1 MSQNTAPAEKPQH
14 SAITLL
20 SGLCGAAG
28 GWALSEYSGSALWL
42 PGGTTILLVLLFS
55 KTRFRPKYFVGAI
68 SVTAGHVAAFLV
80 ASILLRN
87 WWIAA
92 PDIVLLSLGIVFL
105 WLKPGLVSALSL
117 GVLQLAS
124 LALNLF
130 QLLQAT
136 VGSFEHRS
144 LTAHCAWRLLALV
157 CLVVGYLK
165 LRKDQATVS
174 EPPPL
179 QSVA

>member
-1 MSQNTAPAEKPQH
+1 
-14 SAITLL
+14 LV
-20 SGLCGAAG
+20 GAAG

-42 PGGTTILLVLLFS
+42 PGGSALLLVFLFS
-55 KTRFRPKYFVGAI
+55 KTSFRPKYFVGAI
-68 SVTAGHVAAFLV
+68 SVTGGHVAAFLV

-87 WWIAA
+87 WWVAA

-124 LALNLF
+124 LVLNLF
-130 QLLQAT
+130 QILQAT

-157 CLVVGYLK
+157 CLGVGYLK
-165 LRKDQATVS
+165 LRKDEATASV
-174 EPPPL
+174 PPPL
-179 QSVA
+179 PTVA